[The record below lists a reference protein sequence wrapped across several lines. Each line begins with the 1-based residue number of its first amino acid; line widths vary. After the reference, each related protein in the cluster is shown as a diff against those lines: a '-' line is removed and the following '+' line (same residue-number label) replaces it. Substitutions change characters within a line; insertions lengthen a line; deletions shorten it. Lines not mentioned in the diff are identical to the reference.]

1 MDDVKISS
9 NRSFGIVFFI
19 VFLLISLY
27 PIINDENIRYWALI
41 ISLIFLILGLLKSNI
56 LTPLNKLWFKFGI
69 LLGRIISPL
78 IMGMIFFFVVTPIGF
93 LMRMLKKDLL
103 NLKYN
108 NNKSYWIEKTE
119 PKSKMKNQFYNEFYK
134 RILGIF
140 KN

>member
-1 MDDVKISS
+1 MDDVKIGS

-19 VFLLISLY
+19 VFLLVSLY

-119 PKSKMKNQFYNEFYK
+119 PKSKMKNQF
-134 RILGIF
+134 
-140 KN
+140 